1 MFDPAF
7 PNSVVSDNTGRC
19 VAMTVPQ
26 HDGDLPAY
34 RCVRVGTQEIDG
46 RLVCEAH
53 SHRLAAIRFH
63 DQPAD

>member
-7 PNSVVSDNTGRC
+7 PNSVISDNTGRC

-26 HDGDLPAY
+26 FDDLPVY
-34 RCVRVGTQEIDG
+34 RCVSVGTRVVDG

-63 DQPAD
+63 DQPNT

>member
-26 HDGDLPAY
+26 FDGDLPAY
-34 RCVRVGTQEIDG
+34 RCVGVGVREIDG

-63 DQPAD
+63 DQPDN